1 MGLFKDLKNMKDTV
15 HAAPDMIR
23 QAQVL
28 GAQAQALG
36 AAQAAS
42 PQETTAQRPDGSGA
56 WSRPGNMVGAPGV
69 VTAAELEPIAGVS
82 LERYAQLA
90 KAIGERHLDQ
100 AGIEDLA
107 RSQGLTPEAW
117 QQAYDGWNA
126 RMKVN
131 LALSTQFGQLYQQAG
146 L

>member
-23 QAQVL
+23 PAQTL
-28 GAQAQALG
+28 GAQAQAQ
-36 AAQAAS
+36 AQA
-42 PQETTAQRPDGSGA
+42 
-56 WSRPGNMVGAPGV
+56 
-69 VTAAELEPIAGVS
+69 LS

-100 AGIEDLA
+100 SGIEDLA

-126 RMKVN
+126 RMGTP
-131 LALSTQFGQLYQQAG
+131 A
-146 L
+146 

>member
-23 QAQVL
+23 QAQDL

-36 AAQAAS
+36 AAQAQNGGLGN
-42 PQETTAQRPDGSGA
+42 PMTNVGLGGP
-56 WSRPGNMVGAPGV
+56 PGI
-69 VTAAELEPIAGVS
+69 VTAAELEPIAGIS
-82 LERYAQLA
+82 LEKYAQFA
-90 KAIGERHLDQ
+90 KTVGEKRLDGD
-100 AGIEDLA
+100 ATESLVVA
-107 RSQGLTPEAW
+107 QGFAPGAW

-131 LALSTQFGQLYQQAG
+131 MALSTQFGQIYQTTAA

>member
-23 QAQVL
+23 QAQDL

-36 AAQAAS
+36 AAQAAN
-42 PQETTAQRPDGSGA
+42 P
-56 WSRPGNMVGAPGV
+56 MVGAPGI
-69 VTAAELEPIAGVS
+69 VTAAELEPIAGIS
-82 LERYAQLA
+82 LERYAQFA
-90 KAIGERHLDQ
+90 KTVGEKRLDGD
-100 AGIEDLA
+100 ATESLVVA
-107 RSQGLTPEAW
+107 QGFAPGAW

-131 LALSTQFGQLYQQAG
+131 MALSTQFGQIYQTTAA